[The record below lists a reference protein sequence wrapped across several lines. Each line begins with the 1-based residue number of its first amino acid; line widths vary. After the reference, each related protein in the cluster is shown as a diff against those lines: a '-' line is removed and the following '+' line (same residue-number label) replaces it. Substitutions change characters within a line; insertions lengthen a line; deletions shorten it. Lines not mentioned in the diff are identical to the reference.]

1 MSPEI
6 AITVDDVA
14 KRFRIYHERNQ
25 YLKASL
31 LRGRRAKYEEFWA
44 LEGVSFEV
52 PKGETFG
59 IIGSNGSGK
68 STMLK
73 CLTKILRPD
82 RGSVTVDGSLS
93 ALLELG
99 AGFHPELSGREN
111 VFLNAAILGL
121 SRKQI
126 AGRFDEIVSFAGLER
141 FIDTPV
147 KNYSSG
153 MFLRLGFAVAINV
166 DPEILIIDEVLAV
179 GDESFQRKCA
189 EKIADFRNDGRT
201 IVIVSHA
208 LPNIRQLC
216 DRVAWID
223 RGKLH
228 RLGGAPEVIDE
239 YTGLAQVDRVL
250 VAERAEYGEGDS
262 VRWGSGE
269 ARISRVE
276 LLDAN
281 GAANVKPRTGEP
293 LTFRLH
299 YEAHVPV
306 EEPIFG
312 LSITHIEGAM
322 VSGTNTARHHL
333 LIEKITGDGSIDFV
347 VPRLPLLEGT
357 FEIQVAITDRTEMHQ
372 IDRWQH
378 VLRFDVRRGDVVEDG
393 LATLGGRWELGALDG
408 TLPSSDGLGN
418 G

>member
-1 MSPEI
+1 VSAGI

-31 LRGRRAKYEEFWA
+31 MRGRRARYEEFWA

-59 IIGSNGSGK
+59 IIGPNGSGK

-73 CLTKILRPD
+73 CLTKILTPD

-126 AGRFDEIVSFAGLER
+126 GAKFDEIVSFAGLER

-189 EKIADFRNDGRT
+189 EKIADFRNGGRT

-208 LPNIRQLC
+208 LPSIRQLC

-223 RGKLH
+223 HGKLH
-228 RLGGAPEVIDE
+228 RLGAAPEIIDE
-239 YTGLAQVDRVL
+239 YSGLAQEDRVV
-250 VAERAEYGEGDS
+250 VADRAEYGEGDS

-281 GAANVKPRTGEP
+281 GVANPKPRTGDP

-299 YEAHVPV
+299 YQAHVPV

-312 LSITHIEGAM
+312 LGINHLEGVLVA
-322 VSGTNTARHHL
+322 GTNTARHHL
-333 LIEKITGDGSIDFV
+333 SIEKITGDGSIDFV
-347 VPRLPLLEGT
+347 VPQLPLLEGT
-357 FEIQVAITDRTEMHQ
+357 YDMMVGITDRTEMHQ

-378 VLRFDVRRGDVVEDG
+378 ALRFDVRRGDVVEDG
-393 LATLGGRWELGALDG
+393 LATLGGRWDLGGLDS
-408 TLPSSDGLGN
+408 TIAPSDGLGTR
-418 G
+418 